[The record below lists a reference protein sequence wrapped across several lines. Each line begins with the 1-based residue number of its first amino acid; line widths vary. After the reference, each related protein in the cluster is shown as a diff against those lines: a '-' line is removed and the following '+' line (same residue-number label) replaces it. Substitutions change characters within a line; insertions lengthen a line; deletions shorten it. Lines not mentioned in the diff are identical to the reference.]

1 MPELPEVETIK
12 RGLEPHLTGR
22 TITDVRFF
30 WDNTA
35 QGMPPAEMTAKL
47 RGQKVKH
54 LARKGKFL
62 VLRFESG
69 SGLGIHLR
77 MTGKLIICDPTEDP
91 ENDKSARAVLY
102 LDDGNHVLF
111 SDARKFGRFYWIER
125 GEHPFWQGLGPDA
138 LYELTP
144 EYFRKMV
151 RQHKRIIKAI
161 LLDQSLIAGVGN
173 IYADESLYRACI
185 NPTTKGSDL
194 SDEQADRLYRA
205 LKEVLNESIEH
216 KGTSYRDYVDELGQ
230 RGSFQ
235 EMLTVY
241 GQKGRTCQRCGA
253 EICRAVVA
261 NRGTYYCPKC
271 QPNPQ

>member
-22 TITDVRFF
+22 TITDVRFI
-30 WDNTA
+30 WENTA
-35 QGMPPAEMTAKL
+35 QGMTPAEMTTKL
-47 RGQKVKH
+47 RGQKIKN
-54 LARKGKFL
+54 LDRKGKFL

-77 MTGKLIICDPTEDP
+77 MTGKLIVCDPAEDP
-91 ENDKSARAVLY
+91 ENDKCARAVLL
-102 LDDGNHVLF
+102 LDNGSRVLF

-125 GEHPFWQGLGPDA
+125 GEHPFWQRLGPDA

-144 EYFRKMV
+144 EYFRNVV
-151 RQHKRIIKAI
+151 RQRKRIIKAI

-185 NPTTKGSDL
+185 SPSMKGSDL
-194 SDEQADRLYRA
+194 TETQVDRLYQVI
-205 LKEVLNESIEH
+205 KEILNESIANR
-216 KGTSYRDYVDELGQ
+216 GTSYRDYVDGLGQ

-235 EMLTVY
+235 EKLAVY
-241 GQKGRTCQRCGA
+241 GQKGQICTKCGA
-253 EICRAVVA
+253 EICRTVVA
-261 NRGTYYCPKC
+261 NRGTYFCPHC
-271 QPNPQ
+271 QPDPQ